1 MTLDSITVVS
11 NGLVNFQVRVS
22 SAGGAIATG
31 NIGTE
36 LIRSNPIT
44 VAAAGTHQVQVGLTL
59 MPGTYLHEYGV
70 LGWNDGSAC
79 TVQRQEAAIPLHRSR
94 RGQHWTLYSL
104 ATSTSQVRVYYA
116 YEWVVSEGCV
126 GPIADGFGYRLVQ
139 RLPAT
144 AIPYSVDF
152 NSGIPC
158 DWDNSSAT
166 SQSWKGV
173 TTYGANSING
183 SAFVMI
189 DDDAA
194 GSSARLR

>member
-59 MPGTYLHEYGV
+59 MPGTYLHQYGL

-79 TVQRQEAAIPLHRSR
+79 TVLRQVAAIPYTAA
-94 RGQHWTLYSL
+94 GV
-104 ATSTSQVRVYYA
+104 A
-116 YEWVVSEGCV
+116 C
-126 GPIADGFGYRLVQ
+126 FGLCSVWL
-139 RLPAT
+139 LPRAR
-144 AIPYSVDF
+144 
-152 NSGIPC
+152 
-158 DWDNSSAT
+158 
-166 SQSWKGV
+166 
-173 TTYGANSING
+173 
-183 SAFVMI
+183 SAFTTHTSGLFLRVVL
-189 DDDAA
+189 
-194 GSSARLR
+194 GPCRRLRLSPGAAPACYSDSLQCRLQQRHPL